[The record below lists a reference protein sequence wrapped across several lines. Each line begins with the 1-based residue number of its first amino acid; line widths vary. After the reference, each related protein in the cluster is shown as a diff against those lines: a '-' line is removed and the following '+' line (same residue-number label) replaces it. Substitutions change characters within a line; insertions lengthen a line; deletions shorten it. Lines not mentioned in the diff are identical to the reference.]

1 MGEDLFGLLQVFNFE
16 FLTVKLSFLLL
27 QILLDFL
34 LDILELSDILPHLS
48 FCFLVITSCL
58 NLCLHLLLELLLLI
72 LESLSLPA
80 QSFHIISQLVN
91 NLAQLFALT
100 VLSRFNCGDFII
112 VLFLLHLKFLFVDH
126 FQLLGFFL

>member
-112 VLFLLHLKFLFVDH
+112 VLFLLHLKFLFVYH
-126 FQLLGFFL
+126 FQLL